1 MTAAQNKQLMKAIFD
16 ELAKGNSRPYLAA
29 LSEDFELTVTGQT
42 PWSGTYRGP
51 KVREFY
57 DAVWANYA
65 DRYTNMAVNIVADGD
80 CVIVES
86 RGCVTTVRGDLY
98 NNQYCLVF
106 ELKGGRITAQRE
118 YADTLLVDRVLGR
131 PPWAALPA
139 PVAAA

>member
-1 MTAAQNKQLMKAIFD
+1 MTAVENKQLMKGIFD

-42 PWSGTYRGP
+42 PWSGTYKGP
-51 KVREFY
+51 RVREFY

-65 DRYTNMAVNIVADGD
+65 DRYTTMAVNIVADGD

-106 ELKGGRITAQRE
+106 ELKDGRITAQRE
-118 YADTLLVDRVLGR
+118 YADTLLVERVLGR
-131 PPWAALPA
+131 PPWAALPE

>member
-1 MTAAQNKQLMKAIFD
+1 MPAAENKQLMKSIFE

-29 LSEDFELTVTGQT
+29 LSENFELTVTGQT

-65 DRYTNMAVNIVADGD
+65 DRYTTMATNIVADGD

-106 ELKGGRITAQRE
+106 ELQDGRITAQRE
-118 YADTLLVDRVLGR
+118 YADTLLVERVLGA
-131 PPWAALPA
+131 PPWAKTPE
-139 PVAAA
+139 PVA

>member
-1 MTAAQNKQLMKAIFD
+1 MTAAENKQLMKAIFD
-16 ELAKGNSRPYLAA
+16 ELAKGNPRPYLAA
-29 LSEDFELTVTGQT
+29 LSEDFEITVMGQT
-42 PWSGTYRGP
+42 PWSGTYKGP

-65 DRYTNMAVNIVADGD
+65 DRYTTMAVNIVADGD

-106 ELKGGRITAQRE
+106 ELKDGRITAQRE
-118 YADTLLVDRVLGR
+118 YADTLLVDRVLGS
-131 PPWAALPA
+131 PPWAKAPE
-139 PVAAA
+139 PVA

>member
-65 DRYTNMAVNIVADGD
+65 DRYTNMAVNVVADGD

-106 ELKGGRITAQRE
+106 ELKDGRITAQRE